1 MQFLFSQLVSLG
13 FKASDPMSVAE
24 QLQWRISTLIFRIP
38 HQVVSF
44 RIKTVHISLLFI
56 TCNFFKTWDADRVG
70 LGMEVEREC
79 PGRRVTSIKV
89 GLRGWTH

>member
-1 MQFLFSQLVSLG
+1 MEPQAQLLFSQLVSLG

-24 QLQWRISTLIFRIP
+24 QLQWTISSLIFRIP

-56 TCNFFKTWDADRVG
+56 TCNFFKTWDATRWGGDGGGKGVSRKK
-70 LGMEVEREC
+70 
-79 PGRRVTSIKV
+79 SY
-89 GLRGWTH
+89 